1 MQGNEAHLL
10 VGALLT
16 RPEGLCPACVAR
28 LERTVRRV
36 PQDVAALD
44 VLIGDFGTVTGPP
57 VRRTRDLSINIRPG
71 IEALRRE
78 LAWEIEF
85 WAEALGME
93 TPVGCRLAVRVARSA
108 AWVGPRVDQMLL
120 LGPVERTAWTP
131 QGEPIRDGAG
141 DREVVERTGLD
152 GALKLLSLHQR
163 VRQVTGRTVLVHRL
177 TPCCPYCDQPTL
189 VRRNGADQV
198 ECENPDCAK
207 RIKERHY
214 DWFVE
219 ATIRE
224 EKRRQAAQVA

>member
-1 MQGNEAHLL
+1 MQGDEAHLL

-16 RPEGLCPACVAR
+16 RSEGLCPACTAR
-28 LERTVRRV
+28 LERTVRQL
-36 PQDVAALD
+36 PDDIGALD
-44 VLIGDFGTVTGPP
+44 ELIGDFGTTPGPH
-57 VRRTRDLSINIRPG
+57 VRRTPELSINIRPG

-78 LAWEIEF
+78 IAWEIEF

-93 TPVGCRLAVRVARSA
+93 TPTACRLNARVARAA
-108 AWVGPRVDQMLL
+108 AWVEPRVAGMLQL
-120 LGPVERTAWTP
+120 EPHERTAWTA
-131 QGEPIRDGAG
+131 QGEPIRDARG

-189 VRRNGADQV
+189 IRRNGADQV

-207 RIKERHY
+207 KIREKHY

-219 ATIRE
+219 VTIRE
-224 EKRRQAAQVA
+224 ERRRQAVA